1 MLNITFHWKLS
12 QIPDRAEKKHCKM
25 CGKLSVFTDTNV
37 RRHNAN
43 GKSIYKYAI
52 YKCEKNHTWN
62 KKLAI
67 YRTFSEHVAEIE
79 EEKEESSITS
89 AIPITSLAEQGVKV
103 IHIVLD
109 DVIGKHRID
118 KVLANQI
125 EDWSRSQIIEK
136 IEKGTIQLNEQVIK
150 PSSRLLKGERISIF
164 IWCPKHF

>member
-12 QIPDRAEKKHCKM
+12 QIPERAVKKHCKM

-43 GKSIYKYAI
+43 GKRIYKYAI

-67 YRTFSEHVAEIE
+67 YKTFSNHVAEIE
-79 EEKEESSITS
+79 EQKEESSIMS
-89 AIPITSLAEQGVKV
+89 AIPIISLAEQGVEM
-103 IHIVLD
+103 IHFVLD

-136 IEKGTIQLNEQVIK
+136 IEKGTIQLNEQVVK
-150 PSSRLLKGERISIF
+150 PSSRLSKGERISIF
-164 IWCPKHF
+164 I

>member
-12 QIPDRAEKKHCKM
+12 QIPEHAVKKHCKM
-25 CGKLSVFTDTNV
+25 CGRLSVFTDTNV

-52 YKCEKNHTWN
+52 YKCGKNHTWN

-67 YRTFSEHVAEIE
+67 YKTFSEHVTEIE
-79 EEKEESSITS
+79 EEKEESSIIS
-89 AIPITSLAEQGVKV
+89 CIPITSLAEQGVKV
-103 IHIVLD
+103 VHIVLD
-109 DVIGKHRID
+109 EVIGKHRID

-150 PSSRLLKGERISIF
+150 PSSRLSKGERISIF
-164 IWCPKHF
+164 LR

>member
-12 QIPDRAEKKHCKM
+12 QIPERGVKKHCKM
-25 CGKLSVFTDTNV
+25 CGELSVFTDTNV

-43 GKSIYKYAI
+43 GKSIYQYAI

-62 KKLAI
+62 KKLAV
-67 YRTFSEHVAEIE
+67 YKTFSEHVPEIE
-79 EEKEESSITS
+79 EQKEETSIVS
-89 AIPITSLAEQGVKV
+89 AIPITSLVEQGLKV

-125 EDWSRSQIIEK
+125 EDWSRTQIIDK
-136 IEKGTIQLNEQVIK
+136 IEKGAIQLNEQVIK
-150 PSSRLLKGERISIF
+150 PSSRLSKGVRISIF
-164 IWCPKHF
+164 ID

>member
-1 MLNITFHWKLS
+1 MLNITFHWKIS
-12 QIPDRAEKKHCKM
+12 QTPERTVKKHCKM
-25 CGKLSVFTDTNV
+25 CGKSSVFTDTNV

-43 GKSIYKYAI
+43 GKSIYQYAI

-62 KKLAI
+62 QKLAI
-67 YRTFSEHVAEIE
+67 YKTFSEHIAEIE
-79 EEKEESSITS
+79 EQKEESSIMS
-89 AIPITSLAEQGVKV
+89 AISIINIAEQGIKV

-136 IEKGTIQLNEQVIK
+136 IEKGAIQLNEQVIK
-150 PSSRLLKGERISIF
+150 PSSRLSRGERISIF
-164 IWCPKHF
+164 ID

>member
-12 QIPDRAEKKHCKM
+12 QIPERGVKKHCKM

-43 GKSIYKYAI
+43 GKSIYQYAI

-62 KKLAI
+62 KKIAV
-67 YRTFSEHVAEIE
+67 YKTFSEHVPEIE
-79 EEKEESSITS
+79 EQKEETSIVS
-89 AIPITSLAEQGVKV
+89 AIPITSLVEQGLKV

-109 DVIGKHRID
+109 DVVGKHRID

-125 EDWSRSQIIEK
+125 EDWSRTQIIDK
-136 IEKGTIQLNEQVIK
+136 IEKGAIQLNEQVIK
-150 PSSRLLKGERISIF
+150 PSSRLSKGERISIF
-164 IWCPKHF
+164 ID

>member
-1 MLNITFHWKLS
+1 M
-12 QIPDRAEKKHCKM
+12 PERAVKKHCKM
-25 CGKLSVFTDTNV
+25 CGQLSVFTDTNV

-67 YRTFSEHVAEIE
+67 YKTFSEHVAEIE
-79 EEKEESSITS
+79 KQKEEAPIMS
-89 AIPITSLAEQGVKV
+89 AISITSLAEQGVKV

-109 DVIGKHRID
+109 EVIGTHRID

-136 IEKGTIQLNEQVIK
+136 IEKGAIQINERVIK
-150 PSSRLLKGERISIF
+150 PSSRLSKGKRIF
-164 IWCPKHF
+164 IFI